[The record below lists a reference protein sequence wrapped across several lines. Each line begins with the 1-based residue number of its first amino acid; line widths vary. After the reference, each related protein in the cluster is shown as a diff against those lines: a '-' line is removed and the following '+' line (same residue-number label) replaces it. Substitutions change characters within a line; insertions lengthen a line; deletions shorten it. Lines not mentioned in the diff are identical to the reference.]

1 MSEQSPGTA
10 VERSLSGRA
19 LAALERLRA
28 PAGAPRAGH
37 GLRGAT
43 AADEPSREPAA
54 ALVEELRRRLLGGET
69 HYPARPGMVELRK
82 RVDGRLA
89 KHGLPSRGVESVLIT
104 ASEGESLFVTLLGL
118 GVYPG
123 GALLGAVG
131 SRHWALLDWMGVQVD
146 EGTATPPPATVAR
159 YREVDT
165 GPPATPGDDDGV
177 SVPHICAVGAALFLD
192 EPLTLVT
199 ADIIVGT
206 LDGLAEMTPF
216 SLGFVAADPGVLQDI
231 TKWKQASSICSPG
244 PSQRAALW
252 ALGVHE

>member
-1 MSEQSPGTA
+1 
-10 VERSLSGRA
+10 
-19 LAALERLRA
+19 
-28 PAGAPRAGH
+28 
-37 GLRGAT
+37 
-43 AADEPSREPAA
+43 
-54 ALVEELRRRLLGGET
+54 
-69 HYPARPGMVELRK
+69 
-82 RVDGRLA
+82 
-89 KHGLPSRGVESVLIT
+89 
-104 ASEGESLFVTLLGL
+104 
-118 GVYPG
+118 
-123 GALLGAVG
+123 
-131 SRHWALLDWMGVQVD
+131 LLDWMGVQVD

-216 SLGFVAADPGVLQDI
+216 SLGFVAAEPGVLQDI